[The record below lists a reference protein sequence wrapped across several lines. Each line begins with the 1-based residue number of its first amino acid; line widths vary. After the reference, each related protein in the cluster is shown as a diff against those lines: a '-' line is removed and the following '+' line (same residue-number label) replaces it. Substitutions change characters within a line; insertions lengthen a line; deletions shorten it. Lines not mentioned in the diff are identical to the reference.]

1 MGRLQIINGKAE
13 GTVCV
18 AIREAYPEYEGPTS
32 ITPTTETQTLST
44 QMKTVMTDITV
55 GPIPQNY
62 GLITWDGSVLT
73 VS

>member
-1 MGRLQIINGKAE
+1 MGRLQIIQGKAE

-18 AIREAYPEYEGPTS
+18 AIRESYPAYEGPTE
-32 ITPTTETQTLST
+32 ITPTTQTQVLQTE
-44 QMKTVMTDITV
+44 MKTVTSNITV